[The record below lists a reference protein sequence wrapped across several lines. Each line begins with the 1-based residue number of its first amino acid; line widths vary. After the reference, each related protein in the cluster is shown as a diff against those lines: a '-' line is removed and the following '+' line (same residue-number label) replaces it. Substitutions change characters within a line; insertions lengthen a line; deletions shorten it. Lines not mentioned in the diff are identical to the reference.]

1 MKQEFIHGYLLSH
14 KIKPSMQRIAI
25 MDYLFEHKVHPTVDK
40 IFNDLYPQIP
50 TLSKTTVYNT
60 LKLFADQGA
69 VQVLTI
75 DEKNT
80 RFDADISQHGHFKC
94 KICGEIYDLPKE
106 YFSIIPTGKVGE
118 FEVDEVQ
125 VYYKGYCKKCRQC
138 RPLLN
143 NYILKLN

>member
-60 LKLFADQGA
+60 MRLFAEQGA
-69 VQVLTI
+69 VLPLVI
-75 DEKNT
+75 DDKNV
-80 RFDADISQHGHFKC
+80 RFDIDTSCHAHFQCCACNRVFDIPVE
-94 KICGEIYDLPKE
+94 KIGLLNTKQIGDLYVTE
-106 YFSIIPTGKVGE
+106 THL
-118 FEVDEVQ
+118 
-125 VYYKGYCKKCRQC
+125 YYKGYCKACR
-138 RPLLN
+138 N
-143 NYILKLN
+143 KTAG

>member
-60 LKLFADQGA
+60 LKLFAYQG
-69 VQVLTI
+69 
-75 DEKNT
+75 EKHS
-80 RFDADISQHGHFKC
+80 F
-94 KICGEIYDLPKE
+94 
-106 YFSIIPTGKVGE
+106 
-118 FEVDEVQ
+118 
-125 VYYKGYCKKCRQC
+125 
-138 RPLLN
+138 
-143 NYILKLN
+143 

>member
-1 MKQEFIHGYLLSH
+1 MNTNINARDYLE
-14 KIKPSMQRIAI
+14 KCGIKPSLQRIAI
-25 MDYLFEHKVHPTVDK
+25 VEYLMENRIHPTADDIYHALCIQV
-40 IFNDLYPQIP
+40 P

-125 VYYKGYCKKCRQC
+125 VYYKGYCKKCRQ
-138 RPLLN
+138 
-143 NYILKLN
+143 

>member
-1 MKQEFIHGYLLSH
+1 MIYIRKFRL
-14 KIKPSMQRIAI
+14 
-25 MDYLFEHKVHPTVDK
+25 
-40 IFNDLYPQIP
+40 
-50 TLSKTTVYNT
+50 YNT

-125 VYYKGYCKKCRQC
+125 VYYKGYCKKCRQ
-138 RPLLN
+138 
-143 NYILKLN
+143 